1 MTRSRLINTTKEKS
15 FEPGVI
21 ESTRFFSPPS
31 SLWLWRLKL
40 LSSTR
45 MWWELARWKSR
56 RILIASLSL
65 SFFAAW
71 PRANCSRT
79 KFNLE
84 RTGSLFSFY
93 FHCRLERAVST
104 IGYFS
109 SKSSPIS
116 LFDRILLLFVLLS
129 FFFFLIPL
137 CVLSF
142 PPLFFFFIAESTF
155 PTKRWFRVL
164 NKIREPNSVGI
175 ICLSSGRTHV
185 SFQSD
190 GFISCPLINRHFHWP
205 CVRAFSVRRYLTVP
219 GVTQGR

>member
-79 KFNLE
+79 KFNVGRNE
-84 RTGSLFSFY
+84 RTGSLFFFY

-129 FFFFLIPL
+129 FFFFFNPS
-137 CVLSF
+137 VRPFF
-142 PPLFFFFIAESTF
+142 PPSFLFFYRRKHISHETM
-155 PTKRWFRVL
+155 
-164 NKIREPNSVGI
+164 
-175 ICLSSGRTHV
+175 V
-185 SFQSD
+185 SCFE
-190 GFISCPLINRHFHWP
+190 
-205 CVRAFSVRRYLTVP
+205 
-219 GVTQGR
+219 